1 MSKFKVGD
9 YVRVKK
15 FKKRPSGWNTDG
27 KMDHLMGKI
36 CKVTGISVFGDTIK
50 IYDKKYDYSWRFN
63 KEEVEKVS
71 NTIVI
76 YMKGNQVIA
85 LDKAT
90 GKKAVA
96 KCHPDDEFDFNI
108 GAKLAFERLMV
119 VSYEISVKEMR
130 DKLYKY
136 CVDFSKKCSNCDLGG
151 RKFRCGMDVHFRTKY
166 MDGTYKMSDEEIRAA
181 YKTIFGDKEKEEPK
195 EEEPKEEEP
204 KKEPKKGIQDFAKA
218 MYEIRSALEKAG
230 FTKQE
235 SMDFVIKLSLKA
247 LYPN

>member
-1 MSKFKVGD
+1 MSELKIGD

-15 FKKRPSGWNTDG
+15 FKKRPIGWNMKG

-36 CKVTGISVFGDTIK
+36 CKVTSISGSGDIIR
-50 IYDKKYDYSWRFN
+50 IYDKKYDYSWSVH

-76 YMKGNQVIA
+76 YMIGNQVIA
-85 LDKAT
+85 FDKAT
-90 GKKAVA
+90 GENAVA
-96 KCHPDDEFDFNI
+96 RCHPDDEFDFNI
-108 GAKLAFERLMV
+108 GAKLAFERLMG

-136 CVDFSKKCSNCDLGG
+136 CNDSSKMCSDCDLGG
-151 RKFRCGMDVHFRTKY
+151 RKYRCGMGVHFRTKY
-166 MDGTYKMSDEEIRAA
+166 MDGTYKMSDEEIRVA

-204 KKEPKKGIQDFAKA
+204 KKEPKKEIQDFAKA
-218 MYEIRSALEKAG
+218 MYEIRSNLEKAG

-235 SMDFVIKLSLKA
+235 SMDFVIKVSLKG

>member
-1 MSKFKVGD
+1 MSELKIGD

-15 FKKRPSGWNTDG
+15 FKKRPIGWNSKG

-36 CKVTGISVFGDTIK
+36 CKVTSIFGDIIR
-50 IYDKKYDYSWRFN
+50 IYDKKYDYSWSVH

-108 GAKLAFERLMV
+108 GAKLAFERLMG
-119 VSYEISVKEMR
+119 VSYGISVKEMR

-136 CVDFSKKCSNCDLGG
+136 CIDFSKMCRDCDLGG
-151 RKFRCGMDVHFRTKY
+151 RKCRCGIGGVHFRAKY
-166 MDGTYKMSDEEIRAA
+166 MDGTYKMSDEEIRVA

-195 EEEPKEEEP
+195 EEEPKEEI
-204 KKEPKKGIQDFAKA
+204 KDFAKA
-218 MYEIRSALEKAG
+218 MYEIRSNLEKAG

-235 SMDFVIKLSLKA
+235 SMDFVIKVSLKG

>member
-1 MSKFKVGD
+1 MSKLKVGD

-15 FKKRPSGWNTDG
+15 FKERPIGWNMEG

-36 CKVTGISVFGDTIK
+36 CKVTSTGFGDTIR
-50 IYDKKYDYSWRFN
+50 IYDKKYDHSWFVH

-76 YMKGNQVIA
+76 YMIRNQVIA
-85 LDKAT
+85 FDKAT

-108 GAKLAFERLMV
+108 GAKLAFERLMG
-119 VSYEISVKEMR
+119 VS
-130 DKLYKY
+130 
-136 CVDFSKKCSNCDLGG
+136 
-151 RKFRCGMDVHFRTKY
+151 
-166 MDGTYKMSDEEIRAA
+166 
-181 YKTIFGDKEKEEPK
+181 KEEPK
-195 EEEPKEEEP
+195 EEIK
-204 KKEPKKGIQDFAKA
+204 DFAKA
-218 MYEIRSALEKAG
+218 MYEIRSNLEKAG

-235 SMDFVIKLSLKA
+235 SMDFVIKVSLKG

>member
-15 FKKRPSGWNTDG
+15 FKKRPIRWNTEG

-36 CKVTGISVFGDTIK
+36 CKVRNITPFGYI
-50 IYDKKYDYSWRFN
+50 IYDKKYDASWSVR

-76 YMKGNQVIA
+76 YMIGNQVIA
-85 LDKAT
+85 FDKVT
-90 GKKAVA
+90 GEKAVA

-108 GAKLAFERLMV
+108 GAKLAFERLMG
-119 VSYEISVKEMR
+119 VSYGISVKEMR

-136 CVDFSKKCSNCDLGG
+136 CSDSSKMCRDCDLGG
-151 RKFRCGMDVHFRTKY
+151 SKCRCGKGVHFKTKY
-166 MDGTYKMSDEEIRAA
+166 PDGTYKMSDEEIRAA

-195 EEEPKEEEP
+195 EEPKEE
-204 KKEPKKGIQDFAKA
+204 KQDFAKA
-218 MYEIRSALEKAG
+218 MYEIRSDLEKAG

>member
-15 FKKRPSGWNTDG
+15 FKKRPSGWNTEG
-27 KMDHLMGKI
+27 EMDHLMGKI
-36 CKVTGISVFGDTIK
+36 CKVTGISVLGDTIK
-50 IYDKKYDYSWRFN
+50 IYDKKYDYSWRFK

-90 GKKAVA
+90 GKNAVA
-96 KCHPDDEFDFNI
+96 KCHPDDEFDFYI
-108 GAKLAFERLMV
+108 GAKLAFERLMG
-119 VSYEISVKEMR
+119 VSYGISVKEMR
-130 DKLYKY
+130 DKLFKY
-136 CVDFSKKCSNCDLGG
+136 CVDFPKTCRNCDLGG
-151 RKFRCGMDVHFRTKY
+151 RKCSCGRGVHFKTKY
-166 MDGTYKMSDEEIRAA
+166 TDGTYKMSDEEIIAA

-204 KKEPKKGIQDFAKA
+204 KKEPKDFAKA
-218 MYEIRSALEKAG
+218 MYEIRSDLEKAG

-235 SMDFVIKLSLKA
+235 SMDFVIKVSLKG